1 MSDSEQNNTPSEK
14 KPQKNKDAM
23 SNIIVVSLLVCLA
36 CSVVV
41 SSAAVFLKPQRV
53 ANKELDR
60 NMNILEAAGL
70 YDKETATGNEDID
83 ALIGN
88 FEIRMVDLEE
98 KRLLSELEVN
108 DLGYDVTT
116 YDQRKASKDPA
127 TSKAL
132 SKAED
137 IASISRRARYSV
149 VYLLKEE
156 GDVSKVVLPVHGYGL
171 WSTLYGY
178 LAIEGDMQT
187 VAGITFYEHGETA
200 GLGGEVDNP
209 RWKSSW
215 SGKSV
220 YSDGEVRLGVIK
232 GAVDPSSSRAKYQ
245 IDGLSGATLTSV
257 GVGNLVKYWM
267 GPQGFGPV
275 LKEIKG

>member
-1 MSDSEQNNTPSEK
+1 VSDSDQNN
-14 KPQKNKDAM
+14 KPAQNQPKNKDSM
-23 SNIIVVSLLVCLA
+23 SNIIVVALLVCLA

-41 SSAAVFLKPQRV
+41 SSAAVFLKPQRL

-60 NMNILEAAGL
+60 NKNILEAAGL
-70 YDKETATGNEDID
+70 YDKETATGSEDING
-83 ALIGN
+83 LIGN

-98 KRLLSELEVN
+98 KRLLSELEVS
-108 DLGYDVTT
+108 DLGLDVSS

-132 SKAED
+132 TKEED

-149 VYLLKEE
+149 IYLLKDD
-156 GDVSKVVLPVHGYGL
+156 GDVSKVVVPVHGYGL

-178 LAIEGDMQT
+178 LAIDGDLQT

-209 RWKSSW
+209 RWKASW
-215 SGKSV
+215 AGKSI
-220 YSDGEVRLGVIK
+220 YSDGAVKLGVIK
-232 GAVDPSSSRAKYQ
+232 GSVNPSSPNAAYQ

-257 GVGNLVKYWM
+257 GVDNLVKYWM
-267 GPQGFGPV
+267 GPQGFGPI
-275 LKEIKG
+275 LKELKG

>member
-1 MSDSEQNNTPSEK
+1 
-14 KPQKNKDAM
+14 M
-23 SNIIVVSLLVCLA
+23 SNIIVVALLVCLA

-41 SSAAVFLKPQRV
+41 SSAAVFLKPQRL

-60 NMNILEAAGL
+60 NKNILEAAGL
-70 YDKETATGNEDID
+70 YNKQEATGGEDING
-83 ALIGN
+83 LIGN

-98 KRLLSELEVN
+98 KRLLSELEVS
-108 DLGYDVTT
+108 DLGLDVTT

-132 SKAED
+132 TKAED

-149 VYLLKEE
+149 IYLLKEAGE
-156 GDVSKVVLPVHGYGL
+156 VSKVVVPVHGYGL

-178 LAIEGDMQT
+178 LAIDGDLQT
-187 VAGITFYEHGETA
+187 VSGITFYEHGETA

-209 RWKSSW
+209 RWKASW
-215 SGKSV
+215 AGKSI
-220 YSDGEVRLGVIK
+220 YSGGEVRLGVIK
-232 GAVDPSSSRAKYQ
+232 GSVNPSSPNAAYQ

-257 GVGNLVKYWM
+257 GVDNLVKYWM

-275 LKEIKG
+275 LKELKG

>member
-1 MSDSEQNNTPSEK
+1 
-14 KPQKNKDAM
+14 M
-23 SNIIVVSLLVCLA
+23 SNIIVVALLVCLA

-41 SSAAVFLKPQRV
+41 SSAAVFLKPQRL

-60 NMNILEAAGL
+60 NKNILEAAGL
-70 YDKETATGNEDID
+70 YNKQEATGGEDING
-83 ALIGN
+83 LIGN

-98 KRLLSELEVN
+98 KRLLSELEVS
-108 DLGYDVTT
+108 DLGLDVTN

-132 SKAED
+132 TKAED

-149 VYLLKEE
+149 IYLLKEAGE
-156 GDVSKVVLPVHGYGL
+156 VSKVVVPVHGYGL

-178 LAIEGDMQT
+178 LAIDSDLQT
-187 VAGITFYEHGETA
+187 VSGITFYEHGETA

-209 RWKSSW
+209 RWKASW
-215 SGKSV
+215 AGKSI
-220 YSDGEVRLGVIK
+220 YSGGEVKLGVIK
-232 GAVDPSSSRAKYQ
+232 GSVNPSSPNAAYQ

-257 GVGNLVKYWM
+257 GVDNLVKYWM

-275 LKEIKG
+275 LKELKG

>member
-1 MSDSEQNNTPSEK
+1 
-14 KPQKNKDAM
+14 M
-23 SNIIVVSLLVCLA
+23 SNIIVVALLVCLA

-41 SSAAVFLKPQRV
+41 SSAAVFLKPQRL

-60 NMNILEAAGL
+60 NKNILEAAGL
-70 YDKETATGNEDID
+70 YNKQEATGGEDING
-83 ALIGN
+83 LIGN

-98 KRLLSELEVN
+98 KRLLSELEVS
-108 DLGYDVTT
+108 DLGLDVTT

-132 SKAED
+132 TKAED

-149 VYLLKEE
+149 IYLLKEAGE
-156 GDVSKVVLPVHGYGL
+156 VSKVVVPVHGYGL

-178 LAIEGDMQT
+178 LAIDGDLQT
-187 VAGITFYEHGETA
+187 VSGITFYEHGETA

-209 RWKSSW
+209 RWKASW
-215 SGKSV
+215 AGKSI
-220 YSDGEVRLGVIK
+220 YSGSEVKLGVIK
-232 GAVDPSSSRAKYQ
+232 GSVNPSSPNAAYQ

-257 GVGNLVKYWM
+257 GVDNLVKYWM

-275 LKEIKG
+275 LKELKG

>member
-1 MSDSEQNNTPSEK
+1 
-14 KPQKNKDAM
+14 M
-23 SNIIVVSLLVCLA
+23 SNIIVVALLVCLA

-41 SSAAVFLKPQRV
+41 SSAAVFLKPQRL

-60 NMNILEAAGL
+60 NKNILEAAGL
-70 YDKETATGNEDID
+70 YNKETATGSEDING
-83 ALIGN
+83 LIGN

-98 KRLLSELEVN
+98 KRLLSELEVS
-108 DLGYDVTT
+108 DLGLDVTT

-132 SKAED
+132 TKAED

-149 VYLLKEE
+149 IYLLKED
-156 GDVSKVVLPVHGYGL
+156 GDVSKVVVPVHGYGL

-178 LAIEGDMQT
+178 LAIDGDLQT
-187 VAGITFYEHGETA
+187 VSGITFYEHGETA

-209 RWKSSW
+209 RWKASW
-215 SGKSV
+215 AGKSI
-220 YSDGEVRLGVIK
+220 YSDGAVKLGVIK
-232 GAVDPSSSRAKYQ
+232 GSVNPSSPNAAYQ

-257 GVGNLVKYWM
+257 GVDNLVKYWM
-267 GPQGFGPV
+267 GPQGFGPI
-275 LKEIKG
+275 LKELKG

>member
-1 MSDSEQNNTPSEK
+1 
-14 KPQKNKDAM
+14 M
-23 SNIIVVSLLVCLA
+23 SNIIVVALLVCLA

-41 SSAAVFLKPQRV
+41 SSAAVFLKPQRL

-60 NMNILEAAGL
+60 NKNILEAAGL
-70 YDKETATGNEDID
+70 YNKQEATGGEDING
-83 ALIGN
+83 LIGN

-98 KRLLSELEVN
+98 KRLLSELEVS
-108 DLGYDVTT
+108 DLGLDVTT

-132 SKAED
+132 TKAED

-149 VYLLKEE
+149 IYLLKEAGE
-156 GDVSKVVLPVHGYGL
+156 VSKVVVPVHGYGL

-178 LAIEGDMQT
+178 LAIDSDLQT
-187 VAGITFYEHGETA
+187 VSGITFYEHGETA

-209 RWKSSW
+209 RWKASW
-215 SGKSV
+215 AGKSI
-220 YSDGEVRLGVIK
+220 YSGGEVKLGVIK
-232 GAVDPSSSRAKYQ
+232 GSVNPSSPNAAYQ

-257 GVGNLVKYWM
+257 GVDNLVKYWM

-275 LKEIKG
+275 LKELKG

>member
-1 MSDSEQNNTPSEK
+1 MSDSDQNNEP
-14 KPQKNKDAM
+14 PKNKDSM
-23 SNIIVVSLLVCLA
+23 SNIIVVALLVCLA

-41 SSAAVFLKPQRV
+41 SSAAVFLKPQRL

-60 NMNILEAAGL
+60 NKNILEAAGL
-70 YDKETATGNEDID
+70 YNKQEATGGEDING
-83 ALIGN
+83 LIGN

-98 KRLLSELEVN
+98 KRLLSELEVS
-108 DLGYDVTT
+108 DLGLDVTT

-132 SKAED
+132 TKAQD

-149 VYLLKEE
+149 IYLLKEAGE
-156 GDVSKVVLPVHGYGL
+156 VSKVVVPVHGYGL

-178 LAIEGDMQT
+178 LAIDGDLQT
-187 VAGITFYEHGETA
+187 VSGITFYEHGETA

-209 RWKSSW
+209 RWKASW
-215 SGKSV
+215 AGKSI
-220 YSDGEVRLGVIK
+220 YSGGEVKLGVIK
-232 GAVDPSSSRAKYQ
+232 GSVNPSSPNAAYQ

-257 GVGNLVKYWM
+257 GVDNLVKY
-267 GPQGFGPV
+267 
-275 LKEIKG
+275 

>member
-1 MSDSEQNNTPSEK
+1 
-14 KPQKNKDAM
+14 M
-23 SNIIVVSLLVCLA
+23 SNIIVVALLVCLA

-41 SSAAVFLKPQRV
+41 SSAAVFLKPQRL

-60 NMNILEAAGL
+60 NKNILEAAGL
-70 YDKETATGNEDID
+70 YNKQEATGGEDING
-83 ALIGN
+83 LIGN

-98 KRLLSELEVN
+98 KRLLSELEVS
-108 DLGYDVTT
+108 DLGLDVTT

-132 SKAED
+132 TKAED

-149 VYLLKEE
+149 IYLLKEAGE
-156 GDVSKVVLPVHGYGL
+156 VSKVVVPVHGYGL

-178 LAIEGDMQT
+178 LAIDGDLQT
-187 VAGITFYEHGETA
+187 VSGITFYEHGETA

-209 RWKSSW
+209 RWKASW
-215 SGKSV
+215 AGKSI
-220 YSDGEVRLGVIK
+220 YSGGEVKLGVIK
-232 GAVDPSSSRAKYQ
+232 GSVNPSSPNAAYQ

-257 GVGNLVKYWM
+257 GVDNLVKYWM

-275 LKEIKG
+275 LKELKG

>member
-1 MSDSEQNNTPSEK
+1 MSDSDQNN
-14 KPQKNKDAM
+14 KPAQNQPKNKDSM
-23 SNIIVVSLLVCLA
+23 SNIIVVALLVCLA

-41 SSAAVFLKPQRV
+41 SSAAVFLKPQRL

-60 NMNILEAAGL
+60 NKNILEAAGL
-70 YDKETATGNEDID
+70 YDKETATGSEDING
-83 ALIGN
+83 LIGN

-98 KRLLSELEVN
+98 KRLLSELEVS
-108 DLGYDVTT
+108 DLGLDVSS

-132 SKAED
+132 TKEED

-149 VYLLKEE
+149 IYLLKDD
-156 GDVSKVVLPVHGYGL
+156 GDVSKVVVPVHGYGL

-178 LAIEGDMQT
+178 LAIDGDLQT

-209 RWKSSW
+209 RWKASW
-215 SGKSV
+215 AGKSI
-220 YSDGEVRLGVIK
+220 YSDGAVKLGVIK
-232 GAVDPSSSRAKYQ
+232 GSVNPSSPNAAYQ

-257 GVGNLVKYWM
+257 GVDNLVKYWM
-267 GPQGFGPV
+267 GPQGFGPI
-275 LKEIKG
+275 LKELKG